1 MIKHYKMDSKIDPFI
16 LDGVNYSIWETDM
29 EALLKSKFLW
39 QYMKNAILDLSNY
52 QVKFFIDGKKD
63 EVIRIITSYICQEI

>member
-39 QYMKNAILDLSNY
+39 
-52 QVKFFIDGKKD
+52 
-63 EVIRIITSYICQEI
+63 